1 MLPTERESAMKR
13 PPSRTAPFLPPLVWT
28 AFLWL
33 YIVEASDAEFQ
44 PFYLLIRGRGAVIY
58 PSAIVLL
65 SRSVDLDLFLAVS
78 AALLVTHFLLF
89 GKDSVEDSGA
99 LLAVV
104 SFAVSFAGFAA
115 TTSTLFIAL
124 LGISSIVLVAA
135 DGRRASLLA
144 GITPG
149 RMLSYFALCVAAV
162 LAALAVASSARWI
175 LAGLDG
181 SIPLSGWSWQPAYFS
196 LQLLGVL
203 APILPQLALLFFFAW
218 AIRLALSPL
227 LHLAGS
233 WTADLV
239 KGEDSPSQ
247 PTTWLSSRRLSYT
260 ILGIAVAVAIFVA
273 LYPYLPAVN
282 PKSMLVGVD
291 VQMCYSHVLNSQPVP
306 VNGVCGNSA
315 YTYGIQRLGALEMLR
330 GLAALSGSNT
340 LALKV
345 APLILA
351 PLLTV
356 STYLL
361 VLEGTGDRFTA
372 GLSALFAS
380 VSPEAVAGINAG
392 FIANWLAI
400 GVAFL
405 FFAALLHT
413 LRTKR
418 PAYLLLSY
426 AIFVGLLF
434 IHPWTWTVALVVL
447 VAYLSLSL
455 LESAW
460 VGDLRSKKLDAA
472 ILLSLL
478 LAGVAAD
485 ALRSTLPVGSGFA
498 TAYATLVPE
507 LRLSNV
513 TLAVVHLRST
523 FVMFLLGGLAD
534 PVWFILGVVGIL
546 SLPSLR
552 GRFGKL
558 LFTWV
563 AAMSFA
569 LVLVSPTG
577 DGTLQARL
585 IYDVPLQV
593 FAAVG
598 LVAILRV
605 VVGALEDGTI
615 SGKKLGSLMAALA
628 IIGVM
633 GLLLGFALDNVG
645 FLYP

>member
-1 MLPTERESAMKR
+1 MRQPRVALL
-13 PPSRTAPFLPPLVWT
+13 APALVWS
-28 AFLWL
+28 AFLSL
-33 YIVEASDAEFQ
+33 YVVVASDAEFQ

-65 SRSVDLDLFLAVS
+65 SRPADLDLFLVVS
-78 AALLVTHFLLF
+78 AMLLAAHLLLF
-89 GKDSVEDSGA
+89 GRDSVKDIGA
-99 LLAVV
+99 LLAFVG
-104 SFAVSFAGFAA
+104 FAASLAGFAV
-115 TTSTLFIAL
+115 TTSALFIAL
-124 LGISSIVLVAA
+124 LGISSIVLVVTDA
-135 DGRRASLLA
+135 RRASLIAGLA
-144 GITPG
+144 TARI
-149 RMLSYFALCVAAV
+149 LVYFASCVAVV
-162 LAALAVASSARWI
+162 LATLAVASGARWV
-175 LAGLDG
+175 LAGFDG
-181 SIPLSGWSWQPAYFS
+181 SIPLTGWSWQPAYVG

-203 APILPQLALLFFFAW
+203 GPVLPQLALLFFFAW
-218 AIRLALSPL
+218 VLRVALSPL
-227 LHLAGS
+227 LHLVGP

-239 KGEDSPSQ
+239 RGEDPHSQ
-247 PTTWLSSRRLSYT
+247 ATTWLSSRRLSQT
-260 ILGIAVAVAIFVA
+260 ILGLAVALAIFVA
-273 LYPYLPAVN
+273 VYPYLPAVN

-291 VQMCYSHVLNSQPVP
+291 TQMCYSHLLNSQPVP
-306 VNGVCGNSA
+306 VGGVCGNSA

-330 GLAALSGSNT
+330 GLAALTGSNS

-345 APLILA
+345 APVILA

-356 STYLL
+356 STYIL
-361 VLEGTGDRFTA
+361 VFEGTGDSFTA
-372 GLSALFAS
+372 GVSALLAS
-380 VSPEAVAGINAG
+380 VSPEVVAGINAG

-405 FFAALLHT
+405 FFAALLHA

-434 IHPWTWTVALVVL
+434 IHPWTWAVTLIVLVV
-447 VAYLSLSL
+447 YLSLSL

-460 VGDLRSKKLDAA
+460 ARDLRSRRLEAA
-472 ILLSLL
+472 ILFSLL
-478 LAGVAAD
+478 LAGFAAD
-485 ALRSTLPVGSGFA
+485 VLRSALPMGSGFA
-498 TAYATLVPE
+498 AAYATLVPE
-507 LRLSNV
+507 LQLSNIPM
-513 TLAVVHLRST
+513 VVSHLSST

-534 PVWFILGVVGIL
+534 PVWFVLGAVGLVSI
-546 SLPSLR
+546 PSLR

-569 LVLVSPTG
+569 MVLVSPTP

-585 IYDVPLQV
+585 IYDVPLQI

-598 LVAILRV
+598 LVAILRLIFGRLEGGTGPGNRLGPLVAVLALVGV
-605 VVGALEDGTI
+605 V
-615 SGKKLGSLMAALA
+615 
-628 IIGVM
+628 

>member
-1 MLPTERESAMKR
+1 MLLTECESAMKSAMR
-13 PPSRTAPFLPPLVWT
+13 MAPFIPALVWT
-28 AFLWL
+28 AFLCL
-33 YIVEASDAEFQ
+33 YIVVASVAEFQ
-44 PFYLLIRGRGAVIY
+44 PFYLLIRGRGAAIY

-65 SRSVDLDLFLAVS
+65 SRPVDLALFLVVS
-78 AALLVTHFLLF
+78 AALIAVHFLLL
-89 GKDSVEDSGA
+89 GRDSVKDSGA
-99 LLAVV
+99 LLALVGFVV
-104 SFAVSFAGFAA
+104 SLAGFAV
-115 TTSTLFIAL
+115 TTSALFIAL

-135 DGRRASLLA
+135 DAERASLIA
-144 GITPG
+144 GVATE
-149 RMLSYFALCVAAV
+149 RTLRYFAPCVAAV
-162 LAALAVASSARWI
+162 LAALAVASNARWV
-175 LAGLDG
+175 LSGFDG
-181 SIPLSGWSWQPAYFS
+181 SLLLSGWSWQPAYVS

-203 APILPQLALLFFFAW
+203 HPILPQLALLFFFAW
-218 AIRLALSPL
+218 GLRLALSPV

-233 WTADLV
+233 WKADLV

-247 PTTWLSSRRLSYT
+247 SSTWLSSRRLSLT
-260 ILGIAVAVAIFVA
+260 FLGVAVAVAVFVA
-273 LYPYLPAVN
+273 VYPYLPAVN
-282 PKSMLVGVD
+282 PRSMLVGVD
-291 VQMCYSHVLNSQPVP
+291 TQMCYSHLLNSQPVP
-306 VNGVCGNSA
+306 VGGVCGNSA

-330 GLAALSGSNT
+330 GLAALSGSNAF
-340 LALKV
+340 ALE
-345 APLILA
+345 ASPAILA

-361 VLEGTGDRFTA
+361 VLEGTGDGFTA
-372 GLSALFAS
+372 GVSALLAS
-380 VSPEAVAGINAG
+380 VSPEVIAGINAG
-392 FIANWLAI
+392 LTANWLAI

-405 FFAALLHT
+405 FFAALLRA

-426 AIFVGLLF
+426 AIFVSLLF
-434 IHPWTWTVALVVL
+434 VHPWTWTVTLIVLVV
-447 VAYLSLSL
+447 YLSLSL

-460 VGDLRSKKLDAA
+460 ARDLRSRRLEAA

-478 LAGVAAD
+478 LAGFAAD
-485 ALRSTLPVGSGFA
+485 ALRSALPMGSGFA
-498 TAYATLVPE
+498 AAYATLVPE
-507 LRLSNV
+507 LQLSNIPLTV
-513 TLAVVHLRST
+513 AHLHAT

-534 PVWFILGVVGIL
+534 PVWFVLGAVGVL
-546 SLPSLR
+546 SIPSLK

-569 LVLVSPTG
+569 LVLASPTS

-598 LVAILRV
+598 LVAILRPIV
-605 VVGALEDGTI
+605 ERIEAGTI
-615 SGKKLGSLMAALA
+615 SGKRLGALFAALA
-628 IIGVM
+628 LVGLV